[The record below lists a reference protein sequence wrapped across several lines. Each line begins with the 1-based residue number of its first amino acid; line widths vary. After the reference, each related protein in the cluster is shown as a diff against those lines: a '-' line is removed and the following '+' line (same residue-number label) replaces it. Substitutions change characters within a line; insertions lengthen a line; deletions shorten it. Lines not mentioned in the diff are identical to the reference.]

1 MKALLLA
8 AGFGTRLKPLTN
20 NIPKCLVPIGG
31 KPLLQHWLESLQRAG
46 VSKVY
51 INTHFHADKVS
62 AFLSG
67 YKTTIEIEQLYEPEL
82 LGTAGTLLKNA
93 QHFSGAPFL
102 LAHADNFSICDLEA
116 FIGAHYERPKSD
128 VTKITMMTFV
138 CDDPSSCGVVKQDS
152 QGVITEYYEKV
163 SNPPSDNANA
173 AVFMV
178 EPFVLEFMKT
188 KTPGAFDFCAD
199 VIPHF
204 IGRMFGW
211 ANDVYHKDIGTI
223 ETYREAL
230 TDFETLTR
238 QKNAE

>member
-1 MKALLLA
+1 MHSIFAAL
-8 AGFGTRLKPLTN
+8 FSPRSRRQF
-20 NIPKCLVPIGG
+20 
-31 KPLLQHWLESLQRAG
+31 QHLRFRGIYRCALR
-46 VSKVY
+46 
-51 INTHFHADKVS
+51 
-62 AFLSG
+62 
-67 YKTTIEIEQLYEPEL
+67 
-82 LGTAGTLLKNA
+82 
-93 QHFSGAPFL
+93 
-102 LAHADNFSICDLEA
+102 
-116 FIGAHYERPKSD
+116 RPKSD

-163 SNPPSDNANA
+163 SNPPADIANA

-188 KTPGAFDFCAD
+188 KTPAAFDFCAD
-199 VIPHF
+199 VLPHF

-211 ANDVYHKDIGTI
+211 ANDGYHKDIGTI